1 MRGFWLTLGVAACCL
16 AAGCKS
22 SVTAGTGR
30 TERERDSIIGQSKL
44 PGAAVVGKALQAS
57 DSAAARRAAQD
68 SAAAAP

>member
-1 MRGFWLTLGVAACCL
+1 MRGFSWMLVSACCWL

-30 TERERDSIIGQSKL
+30 TERERDSIIAQSKL
-44 PGAAVVGKALQAS
+44 PGAGVVGKALQVS
-57 DSAAARRAAQD
+57 DSSAARRAAQD

>member
-1 MRGFWLTLGVAACCL
+1 MRRSWWVMGLAGCCL
-16 AAGCKS
+16 AGACKS

-44 PGAAVVGKALQAS
+44 PGARVVSKALQVS

>member
-1 MRGFWLTLGVAACCL
+1 MRGFWWTLGLASCCVL
-16 AAGCKS
+16 AGCKS

-30 TERERDSIIGQSKL
+30 TERERDSVIGQSKL
-44 PGAAVVGKALQAS
+44 PGAAVVGKALQVS